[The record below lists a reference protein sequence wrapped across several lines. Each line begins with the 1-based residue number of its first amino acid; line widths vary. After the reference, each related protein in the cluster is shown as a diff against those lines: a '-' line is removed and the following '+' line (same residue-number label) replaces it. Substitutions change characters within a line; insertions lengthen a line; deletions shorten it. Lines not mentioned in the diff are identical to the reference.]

1 MEYSKKEITAKDKIK
16 HLMDYVQAA
25 QNLTDQLTV
34 YLKEIDGMTHD
45 REGVYADEIEES
57 ELHGFDWD
65 DSHYYLTTDF
75 FIDNI
80 PEALASISN
89 DMDEKIRGLEEKD
102 RMNDA
107 YRKIYAYFKTDP
119 SVDPGFVSESK
130 LKEFYHVC
138 LNIAEMSEN
147 KFIENVCEAQ
157 KGK

>member
-16 HLMDYVQAA
+16 KLMDYVQAA
-25 QNLTDQLTV
+25 QEFTNQLIN
-34 YLKEIDGMTHD
+34 YLKGIDCMTHNS
-45 REGVYADEIEES
+45 EGVYADEIEES

-65 DSHYYLTTDF
+65 DGHAYLATDF
-75 FIDNI
+75 TIDEL

-89 DMDEKIRGLEEKD
+89 DMDEKIRDLEEKD

-107 YRKIYAYFKTDP
+107 YRKIYTYFKNDP
-119 SVDPGFVSESK
+119 SLCFSSVSETK

-138 LNIAEMSEN
+138 LNIAEMSES
-147 KFIENVCEAQ
+147 KFIENVFEAQ

>member
-1 MEYSKKEITAKDKIK
+1 VEYSKKEIAAKDKIK
-16 HLMDYVQAA
+16 KLMDYVQAA
-25 QNLTDQLTV
+25 QELTNQLTV
-34 YLKEIDGMTHD
+34 YLNEIDGMTHD
-45 REGVYADEIEES
+45 CEGVYADEIEES

-65 DSHYYLTTDF
+65 DGHAYLATDF
-75 FIDNI
+75 TIDEL

-89 DMDEKIRGLEEKD
+89 DMDEKIRDLEEKK

-119 SVDPGFVSESK
+119 SVDPGFVSETK

-138 LNIAEMSEN
+138 LNIAEMSES

>member
-89 DMDEKIRGLEEKD
+89 DMDEKIRDLEEKD

-107 YRKIYAYFKTDP
+107 YRKIYTYFKNDP
-119 SVDPGFVSESK
+119 SLCFSSVSETK

-138 LNIAEMSEN
+138 LNIAEMSES
-147 KFIENVCEAQ
+147 KFIENVFEAQ